1 MEHWRRRRV
10 RVCGIILESI
20 RENNRVGCAH
30 GRRVSSGA
38 AASLSF
44 GYVLD
49 MGACFTLGSSN
60 TPFEQHRLQQPRST
74 TFNYFLN
81 NTLFINSKF
90 YFKKVPTN
98 KSRVHHSRKEWV
110 QHPRRTRTEDL
121 RRQNPQMKRTQST
134 LLQLGCRRSHRSCQ
148 QRACP
153 GKMTLK

>member
-1 MEHWRRRRV
+1 MEGSGGEV
-10 RVCGIILESI
+10 AGDGTLVKKKGSFVCGIILESL

-81 NTLFINSKF
+81 NTSLINSKF
-90 YFKKVPTN
+90 NFK
-98 KSRVHHSRKEWV
+98 
-110 QHPRRTRTEDL
+110 
-121 RRQNPQMKRTQST
+121 
-134 LLQLGCRRSHRSCQ
+134 
-148 QRACP
+148 
-153 GKMTLK
+153 